1 LPAYLN
7 LIFVKQLKTKNKMK
21 KIFLMA
27 AFAGLLGS
35 TAIANSF
42 GDDKDKKNKKDA
54 KTEKSCAGE
63 KKEGC
68 AKGEKSCC
76 KSKGTVSTADEKA
89 PESKPTEKN

>member
-1 LPAYLN
+1 
-7 LIFVKQLKTKNKMK
+7 
-21 KIFLMA
+21 MA

-35 TAIANSF
+35 SAIANTF

-76 KSKGTVSTADEKA
+76 KSKASASTADQA
-89 PESKPTEKN
+89 PESKATEKK